1 MRTFEVILF
10 ILILLLIAI
19 LIRMVF
25 VKSIDN
31 YTEEELCEKSGWCQ
45 FRKSSKNN
53 GTIFVCQPLGGLGN
67 QLFPI
72 FNIIALAKQTG
83 YQFRIIREKM
93 SGDKRP
99 TYWTNFLKE
108 LEPYL
113 LKDKVSYDYTYN
125 EPTFA
130 YNQIDNVLP
139 YIDVKNQD
147 KNFVLISGYFQSVKY
162 FEKHKDYIIDL
173 LKIPQLQSQVVKKMT
188 QVDFKNTIV
197 SLHFRIGDYADA
209 STGLVLPLMKI
220 DYYIKALWYVNQ
232 SLNNPFQVLY
242 FYERDDQKIVDG
254 HISKLS
260 SAFPQLKFIPIMK
273 GLEDWEEL
281 LIMSCCHHNII
292 PNSTFGWWGAY
303 LNSNPDKIVCYPSV
317 WFGPVHQD
325 ENTDDLCPTSWK
337 KINI

>member
-10 ILILLLIAI
+10 ILILLSIAF

-31 YTEEELCEKSGWCQ
+31 YTEEELCEKSAWCSY
-45 FRKSSKNN
+45 RKQLKNN
-53 GTIFVCQPLGGLGN
+53 GTIFVCQIMGGLGN
-67 QLFPI
+67 QLFVL
-72 FNIIALAKQTG
+72 FNIIALSKQTG
-83 YQFRIIREKM
+83 YQFRIIDK
-93 SGDKRP
+93 SKNDKRS
-99 TYWTNFLKE
+99 TYWANFLKP
-108 LEPYL
+108 LESYL
-113 LKDKVSYDYTYN
+113 LKDTVSYEYTYI
-125 EPTFA
+125 EPSFEYKPIA
-130 YNQIDNVLP
+130 DVLP
-139 YIDVKNQD
+139 YIDGKNQG
-147 KNFVLISGYFQSVKY
+147 KNFVLIFGYFQSVKY

-173 LKIPQLQSQVVKKMT
+173 LKIPHLQAQVVKKVT

-209 STGLVLPLMKI
+209 STAPVLPLMKI
-220 DYYIKALWYVNQ
+220 DYYIKALWYVNR

-273 GLEDWEEL
+273 GLDDWEEL
-281 LIMSCCHHNII
+281 LVMSCCHHNII

-325 ENTDDLCPTSWK
+325 ENTDDLCPASWK